1 MHLPSHPQ
9 HDADLADD
17 DVYPWADHA
26 RDECDWCGKTSC
38 FCAVHAQCLDCNS
51 CAPHRCECVLAEGH
65 TDDQEAA

>member
-38 FCAVHAQCLDCNS
+38 FCAED
-51 CAPHRCECVLAEGH
+51 PDGDFEDGFE
-65 TDDQEAA
+65 DDDDFFEAMDEHGVPY